1 MEDKLFDFE
10 ELWYLFKRRFW
21 IIIVIPVLMTSLA
34 LYKVSK
40 LKPSYSASAKVFM
53 GNSNDMLDIYS
64 QDELSYYSQFI
75 TIFSEIS
82 KIDGFLDDTLKKN
95 KIDKTSLEVASSL
108 SFSSS
113 ENTPIV
119 NIYYSSYTD
128 EQYILIRQS
137 FL

>member
-1 MEDKLFDFE
+1 
-10 ELWYLFKRRFW
+10 
-21 IIIVIPVLMTSLA
+21 
-34 LYKVSK
+34 
-40 LKPSYSASAKVFM
+40 M

-128 EQYILIRQS
+128 EQMEETLNAVCDEIIDKIKEIMPIN
-137 FL
+137 

>member
-95 KIDKTSLEVASSL
+95 KID
-108 SFSSS
+108 
-113 ENTPIV
+113 
-119 NIYYSSYTD
+119 
-128 EQYILIRQS
+128 
-137 FL
+137 